1 MCVPSMAPIASTKNG
16 KNFGFFVISGGGG
29 LSTSGRRTYVVY
41 IGGEENAKRTRLKYL
56 KEHKLDTRTA
66 TIYVL

>member
-1 MCVPSMAPIASTKNG
+1 M
-16 KNFGFFVISGGGG
+16 ISGGGG
-29 LSTSGRRTYVVY
+29 LSMFGRQMYVVY
-41 IGGEENAKRTRLKYL
+41 IGGKENAKRTHLKYL